1 MEEQKT
7 KAGERFALRPIEAA
21 DNDAMAH
28 VIRTVMME
36 YDAVGPGYSINDA
49 EVDDMAGS
57 YSEPKAIYYV
67 LVDTT
72 SGAVVGGGG
81 VGPLVGA
88 GPEVCEL
95 KKMYF
100 LREARGLG
108 WGSTLLDLCLSAAR
122 DRGYSVCYLETLH
135 SMTTARR
142 LYAERGFV
150 QRESPL
156 GNTGHC
162 SCDAW
167 YELAL

>member
-1 MEEQKT
+1 MEEPHR
-7 KAGERFALRPIEAA
+7 KAGFVLRPIEVA
-21 DNDAMAH
+21 DNDAMAA
-28 VIRTVMME
+28 VIRTVMTE

-57 YSEPKAIYYV
+57 YSEPESVYYV
-67 LVDTT
+67 LVEES
-72 SGAVVGGGG
+72 SGSVVGGGG
-81 VGPLVGA
+81 IGPLLGA

-100 LREARGLG
+100 LPSVRGMG
-108 WGSTLLDLCLSAAR
+108 WGKVLLDLCLSAAK

-135 SMTTARR
+135 AMTAARQ
-142 LYAERGFV
+142 LYTRRGFV
-150 QRESPL
+150 QRKTPL

-167 YELAL
+167 YELELQ